1 MQSMKPIRLRD
12 FIRVKNYYFSVVG
25 YRNERAVKCFLR
37 YAQHEEGDRVKDGMF
52 FKKLSHEEALCVEE
66 FKKYFDGK
74 IFRIPIDRVNE
85 VFKPEERLFEVMDS
99 EVKKVVQLFS
109 SIPKDKMGV
118 TGSRLIGLEG
128 KNSDVDFVVYGK
140 YWFFARELIRRGIIE
155 GKLSE
160 PDENTWNYIY
170 EKRKVPIPFEIFKV
184 HERRKYHRAYI
195 GSTYFDLL
203 YVRDYDEIKRDIPE
217 EAGIKYG
224 FREVEAELL
233 DDSLI
238 YDYPA
243 YYPVK
248 SAKIKAILCFTHTY
262 VGQALKGEKIFA
274 RGVLEKIGDD
284 FYLVVG
290 TSRETQEEFIVSVAL
305 IEKEGLKEEF
315 ESWLKERPL

>member
-1 MQSMKPIRLRD
+1 MPSMKLIRLRD

-25 YRNERAVKCFLR
+25 YRNEKAVKCFLR
-37 YAQHEEGDRVKDGMF
+37 YVQHVGGDRIKNGVR
-52 FKKLSHEEALCVEE
+52 FKKLSHEEAFCVEE
-66 FKKYFDGK
+66 WRRYFDGK
-74 IFRIPIDRVNE
+74 IFRIPLDIVDE
-85 VFKPEERLFEVMDS
+85 VLKPEERLLEVMDS

-128 KNSDVDFVVYGK
+128 KDSDVDFVVYGK
-140 YWFFARELIRRGIIE
+140 YWFYARELIKKGILE
-155 GKLSE
+155 GRLAE
-160 PDENTWNYIY
+160 PDEITWNYIY
-170 EKRKVPIPFEIFKV
+170 EKRKVPIPFEIFKA

-203 YVRDYDEIKRDIPE
+203 YVRDYDELNRDVPE
-217 EAGIKYG
+217 EVGTKYG

-248 SAKIKAILCFTHTY
+248 STQIKAILCFTHTY
-262 VGQALKGEKIFA
+262 VGQALKGERIFA

-284 FYLVVG
+284 FYLIVG
-290 TSRETQEEFIVSVAL
+290 TSRETQEEFMVSVDL

-315 ESWLKERPL
+315 ESWLKERLL